1 LAESGIGERLVLP
14 IQGMHCA
21 DCALNIQHSLEHVP
35 GVLSADV
42 DYVMETATIHFDPYR
57 VERRVIEK
65 AVSRPGYV
73 IRDTYVTR
81 ARRAWL
87 EYRTAFFAVVCGL
100 LTLAAWTL
108 YVAGVDRASDIIS
121 VTGLFIGGYP
131 LLRSTVLAL
140 RIPDLNAD
148 ALVVIAAAAAA
159 AIGAYQ
165 EAVTVV
171 FIMLLGEGLE
181 NLAVRRARKSL
192 TSLIR
197 LEPERARLRLAEG
210 PREVAV
216 GTLCGGDVVVVKPGE
231 RVPVDG
237 EVVEGTGAMDTSTIT
252 GESLPVEVGPGDKV
266 YAGTLLTGGS
276 IDVGV
281 LRVGEETQLAQVKR
295 LILEAQEKKADLQ
308 RIVDRFARYFIPAV
322 LLIAL
327 LVWLVSGVA
336 ARAITVLVV
345 ACPCALVLGTPA
357 AVVAALGYAA
367 RRGVLIKGGKYL
379 EYMGKLDVLFLDK
392 TGTLTRG
399 TPKVAAVH
407 HFSGGGREEVLRCAA
422 GAEARSEHPIAAA
435 VMDRAEE
442 EGVTDIPLPRRFEPL
457 PGLGV
462 SAEVE
467 GREVLVGKAELVAD
481 RGIEISG
488 EQRYLVE
495 REEGE
500 GRTVFLVAV
509 DGRALGAISVEDALR
524 EEAPAA
530 IRELKNL
537 GMDKIVML
545 TGDSPRVAEA
555 VARELGI
562 DEVYPGLL
570 PVEKV
575 REVAKAVD
583 EGLVVSMVGDGVND
597 APALA
602 RSDVGVAMGAAG
614 SDVAVE
620 TADVALMSDDL
631 MNLPFTV
638 ALSHRSRRV
647 IYENI
652 AFAIVFNALMV
663 ILSGLG
669 WLPMVWGAVLHQV
682 SSLGVILNSMRCRL
696 KG

>member
-1 LAESGIGERLVLP
+1 MTESGIGERLVLP

-57 VERRVIEK
+57 VEPRVIEK

-87 EYRTAFFAVVCGL
+87 EYRLAFFAVTCGL
-100 LTLAAWTL
+100 LTLAAWIL
-108 YVAGVDRASDIIS
+108 YLAGVDQASDIIS
-121 VTGLFIGGYP
+121 VVGLVIGGYP

-165 EAVTVV
+165 EAITVV

-181 NLAVRRARKSL
+181 NLAVRRARGSL

-197 LEPERARLRLAEG
+197 LEPERARLRLADG
-210 PREVAV
+210 LREVAV
-216 GTLCGGDVVVVKPGE
+216 GALRGGEVVTVKPGE

-237 EVVEGTGAMDTSTIT
+237 EVVEGSGAMDTSTIT
-252 GESLPVEVGPGDKV
+252 GESLPRDVGPGDKV

-276 IDVGV
+276 IDVRV
-281 LRVGEETQLAQVKR
+281 QKVGEDTQLAQIKR
-295 LILEAQEKKADLQ
+295 LILEAQERKADLQ

-322 LLIAL
+322 LLVAL
-327 LVWLVSGVA
+327 LVWLASGA
-336 ARAITVLVV
+336 ADRAITVLVV

-379 EYMGKLDVLFLDK
+379 EYVGKLDALFLDK

-399 TPKVAAVH
+399 SPRVTAVH
-407 HFSGGGREEVLRCAA
+407 HFGEAGAEEVLRYAA

-435 VMDRAEE
+435 VMERAEE
-442 EGVTDIPLPRRFEPL
+442 EGMAEIPRPRRFQPL

-462 SAEVE
+462 FAVVGDS
-467 GREVLVGKAELVAD
+467 EVLVGKADLIYD
-481 RGIEISG
+481 RGIEVSE
-488 EQRYLVE
+488 EQGRLVK
-495 REEGE
+495 REEEE

-509 DGRALGAISVEDALR
+509 DGRVLGAVSVADTLR
-524 EEAPAA
+524 EEAPEV
-530 IRELKNL
+530 IRRLREV
-537 GMDKIVML
+537 GMGRIAML
-545 TGDSPRVAEA
+545 TGDSPRVARA
-555 VARELGI
+555 VARRLGI
-562 DEVYPGLL
+562 EEVYPGLL
-570 PVEKV
+570 PEDKV

-583 EGLVVSMVGDGVND
+583 AGLVVGMVGDGVND

-602 RSDVGVAMGAAG
+602 RSSVGVAMGAAG

-620 TADVALMSDDL
+620 TADVALMSDNL

-638 ALSHRSRRV
+638 ALSRSSRRV

-652 AFAIVFNALMV
+652 AFAIAFNVLMV

-682 SSLGVILNSMRCRL
+682 SSLGVILNSMRCRV
-696 KG
+696 KE